1 MKILSVFDKAFGK
14 YGRVIEGYDVER
26 LIGVLENETPLPS
39 NSVDYTASCQSLERL
54 PIAAE
59 LARGAYG
66 GMPVQLGYCNGYN
79 TRLDCLEYH
88 RDSEITVGSR
98 DFILLLAKREECD
111 DKHMLDTALVS
122 AFVCPR
128 GVLVEL
134 YATTLHYTPCSA
146 KKDLG
151 FKNLILLPRGTNEAM
166 EKPICRDSEDEC
178 LWGKNKWLLAHKDSP
193 EAKNGAAV
201 RLIGENIDIADM
213 I

>member
-1 MKILSVFDKAFGK
+1 MKILSVFDAEFKK
-14 YGRVIEGYDVER
+14 YGRVIEGYETDS
-26 LIGVLENETPLPS
+26 LLKALENETPLPS
-39 NSVDYTASCQSLERL
+39 DSVDYTASCDVLEKL

-98 DFILLLAKREECD
+98 DFIMLLAKREDCNSEL
-111 DKHMLDTALVS
+111 MLDTS
-122 AFVCPR
+122 AVCAFLCPR

-134 YATTLHYTPCSA
+134 YATTLHYTPCCS
-146 KKDLG
+146 KRNVG
-151 FKNLILLPRGTNEAM
+151 FKNLILLPKGTNDELQ
-166 EKPICRDSEDEC
+166 KPVRRDCEDEC
-178 LWGKNKWLLAHKDSP
+178 LWGKNKWLLAHKDSK
-193 EAKNGAAV
+193 EAQSGAAV
-201 RLIGENIDIADM
+201 RLSGENIDIAEL